1 MSEPTTT
8 GPAGRPGRRA
18 APARRR
24 AESRRRFAAGG
35 IDGAGLLALGLVVVA
50 GILVALTPTAEPA
63 RMPATVS
70 GSLVDHTVLSCPDTD
85 EQLRTDTGIGLA
97 VAEGPLAE
105 LGAEG
110 TVLAGPLGPTG
121 EPVDLRRGELVGTG
135 DLAAPVV
142 DASGDA
148 AAGLFAYR
156 GDRAQDDRAARAV
169 ARCTEPRASWWFV
182 GAGAT
187 LDHDAELTM
196 ANVDPAPAVVD
207 VEVFGP
213 TGEIET
219 IGTRGITI
227 PPGERVELPM
237 AEIAPQRDDLVV
249 HVEASRG
256 RVAAAVLDQYASRP
270 GADQGLAWLPAAD
283 RPARELRLAGV
294 HGGGREHTL
303 LVGNPSDLE
312 ALVEVQVSGETGTFT
327 PAGMED
333 LSVPPGSVAAV
344 DLAELGGEAVSVRLR
359 SRAPV
364 VAAVR
369 STRGADTSYAGAV
382 APLDGPAAVPVG
394 PSRTTLQ
401 VTAGDVA
408 ATVRLTGY
416 DRDGNE
422 TGEEELEVDATA
434 TATWRPARG
443 TDYAV
448 VQPLDGSV
456 YGAATYARPGLA
468 QTGLVTLPVR
478 VRQPYVAPGP

>member
-8 GPAGRPGRRA
+8 GPAGQPGRRA
-18 APARRR
+18 GPARRR
-24 AESRRRFAAGG
+24 AESRRPFGAGR
-35 IDGAGLLALGLVVVA
+35 IDGAGLLAVALVVVA
-50 GILVALTPTAEPA
+50 GVLVALTPTAEPE
-63 RMPATVS
+63 RQPATVS
-70 GSLVDHTVLSCPDTD
+70 GSVVDRTLLACPETD
-85 EQLRTDTGIGLA
+85 EQLRTETGIGLA
-97 VAEGPLAE
+97 VAGGALAE

-110 TVLAGPLGPTG
+110 TVRVGPLGGAG
-121 EPVDLRRGELVGTG
+121 EPVELRRGRLVDTG

-142 DASGDA
+142 DASGQV

-156 GDRAQDDRAARAV
+156 SDRAEDDRTARAL
-169 ARCTEPRASWWFV
+169 ARCTAPRASWWFV

-196 ANVDPAPAVVD
+196 ANVDPGPAVVD

-213 TGEIET
+213 TGEVET
-219 IGTRGITI
+219 VGTRGITI

-256 RVAAAVLDQYASRP
+256 RVAAAILDQHASRP
-270 GADQGLAWLPAAD
+270 AATKGLAWLPGAD
-283 RPARELRLAGV
+283 RPSRRLRLAGV
-294 HGGGREHTL
+294 HGGAREHTL

-333 LSVPPGSVAAV
+333 LSVPPGSVTAV
-344 DLAELGGEAVSVRLR
+344 DLEDLGGEAVAVRLR
-359 SRAPV
+359 SRVPV
-364 VAAVR
+364 VATVR
-369 STRGADTSYAGAV
+369 SSRGEDTSYAGAV
-382 APLDGPAAVPVG
+382 SPLDGPAAVLVG
-394 PSRTTLQ
+394 PGRTTVQL
-401 VTAGDVA
+401 TAGDVP

-422 TGEEELEVDATA
+422 TGQEELEVDAAA
-434 TATWRPARG
+434 TATWRPPRG

-456 YGAATYARPGLA
+456 HGAATYARPGLA

-478 VRQPYVAPGP
+478 VRQPYVVPGP

>member
-1 MSEPTTT
+1 MSDPTHT

-24 AESRRRFAAGG
+24 AESRRRFGPGG
-35 IDGAGLLALGLVVVA
+35 IDGAGLLALGLVVMA
-50 GILVALTPTAEPA
+50 GILVAFTPKAEPA
-63 RMPATVS
+63 RTPATIS
-70 GSLVDHTVLSCPDTD
+70 GSLVDRTVLSCPDTD
-85 EQLRTDTGIGLA
+85 AQLRTETGIGLA
-97 VAEGPLAE
+97 TAEGPLAE
-105 LGAEG
+105 LGADG
-110 TVLAGPLGPTG
+110 TVLAGPLGGTG
-121 EPVDLRRGELVGTG
+121 DPVDLRRGELVDTG

-142 DASGDA
+142 DASGDV
-148 AAGLFAYR
+148 AAGLFAFR
-156 GDRAQDDRAARAV
+156 GDRAQDGAARAV

-187 LDHDAELTM
+187 LDHEAELTM

-219 IGTRGITI
+219 VGTRGITI
-227 PPGERVELPM
+227 RPGERVELPM
-237 AEIAPQRDDLVV
+237 TEIAPQRDDLVV

-270 GADQGLAWLPAAD
+270 GADRGLAWLPAAE
-283 RPARELRLAGV
+283 RPARKVRLAGV
-294 HGGGREHTL
+294 HPAGREHTL

-333 LSVPPGSVAAV
+333 LSVPPGSVVAV
-344 DLAELGGEAVSVRLR
+344 GLEELGGEAVAVRLS
-359 SRAPV
+359 SRVPV
-364 VAAVR
+364 VAVVR
-369 STRGADTSYAGAV
+369 SSRGGDTSYAGAV
-382 APLDGPAAVPVG
+382 DALNGPAAVPVVPG
-394 PSRTTLQ
+394 RTTVQL
-401 VTAGDVA
+401 TAGDDP
-408 ATVRLTGY
+408 ATVRVTGY
-416 DRDGNE
+416 DRDGSE
-422 TGEEELEVDATA
+422 AGEEELEVGATA
-434 TATWRPARG
+434 TATWRPPRG

-468 QTGLVTLPVR
+468 QAGLVTLPVR